1 MESDLLKARALCRR
15 YFDATATEA
24 EERELRALLAAL
36 PREALDD
43 ELRSAAVMMGG
54 FEALARETLPGRP
67 AAKEGAQAA
76 QAPFTA
82 GKAPLTAGKAGAADR
97 AVRIP
102 SAVGKLPA
110 DSATD
115 SSADTPH
122 RTTAAPHRPHRR
134 WNLLLGT
141 GAGIAAAL
149 LVGLFF
155 LTRGTV
161 YGYIDGRPVTDPAE
175 AMCAT
180 AYFQPLEELSR
191 SFDIADR
198 LLEAAEKRC
207 GAHPE
212 QQ

>member
-1 MESDLLKARALCRR
+1 MESDLLKARALSRR

-36 PREALDD
+36 PREALDG

-54 FEALARETLPGRP
+54 FKALARETLPGRP

-76 QAPFTA
+76 QAP
-82 GKAPLTAGKAGAADR
+82 LTAGKAGAADR
-97 AVRIP
+97 AVRLP
-102 SAVGKLPA
+102 AVGKLPA
-110 DSATD
+110 DSASD
-115 SSADTPH
+115 SSADTPY

-175 AMCAT
+175 AMGAT
-180 AYFQPLEELSR
+180 VYFQPLEELSR

-198 LLEAAEKRC
+198 LLEAAEKGHDTRS
-207 GAHPE
+207 E
-212 QQ
+212 QR

>member
-36 PREALDD
+36 PREALDG

-76 QAPFTA
+76 QAP
-82 GKAPLTAGKAGAADR
+82 LTAGKAGAADR
-97 AVRIP
+97 AVRLP
-102 SAVGKLPA
+102 AVGKLPA
-110 DSATD
+110 DSASD
-115 SSADTPH
+115 SSADTPY
-122 RTTAAPHRPHRR
+122 RTTATPHRPHRR

-180 AYFQPLEELSR
+180 VYFQPLEELSR

-198 LLEAAEKRC
+198 LLVASEKSRITWY
-207 GAHPE
+207 E
-212 QQ
+212 QR

>member
-36 PREALDD
+36 PREALDG

-67 AAKEGAQAA
+67 AAKARAQAA
-76 QAPFTA
+76 QAPLTA

-97 AVRIP
+97 AVRLP
-102 SAVGKLPA
+102 AAGKLPA
-110 DSATD
+110 DSASD

-122 RTTAAPHRPHRR
+122 RTTAAPHRR

-180 AYFQPLEELSR
+180 VYFQPLEELSR

-198 LLEAAEKRC
+198 LLEAAEKSRDTRS
-207 GAHPE
+207 E
-212 QQ
+212 QR

>member
-36 PREALDD
+36 PREALDG

-54 FEALARETLPGRP
+54 FKALARETLPGRP
-67 AAKEGAQAA
+67 AAKARAQAA
-76 QAPFTA
+76 Q
-82 GKAPLTAGKAGAADR
+82 APLTAGKAGAADR

-110 DSATD
+110 DSASD

-180 AYFQPLEELSR
+180 VYFQPLEELSR

-198 LLEAAEKRC
+198 LLEAAEKSRDTRS
-207 GAHPE
+207 E
-212 QQ
+212 QR

>member
-1 MESDLLKARALCRR
+1 MESDLLKARALSRR

-36 PREALDD
+36 PREALDG

-67 AAKEGAQAA
+67 AAKARAQAA
-76 QAPFTA
+76 Q
-82 GKAPLTAGKAGAADR
+82 APLTAGKAGAADR
-97 AVRIP
+97 AVRLP
-102 SAVGKLPA
+102 AVGKLPA
-110 DSATD
+110 DSASD
-115 SSADTPH
+115 SSADTSH

-180 AYFQPLEELSR
+180 VYFQPLEELSR

-198 LLEAAEKRC
+198 LLEAAEKGRDTRS
-207 GAHPE
+207 E
-212 QQ
+212 QR

>member
-1 MESDLLKARALCRR
+1 MESDLLKARALSRR
-15 YFDATATEA
+15 YFDATATDA

-36 PREALDD
+36 PREALDG

-67 AAKEGAQAA
+67 AAKARAQAA
-76 QAPFTA
+76 Q
-82 GKAPLTAGKAGAADR
+82 APLTAGKAGAADR
-97 AVRIP
+97 AVRLP
-102 SAVGKLPA
+102 AVGKLPA
-110 DSATD
+110 DSASD
-115 SSADTPH
+115 SSADTPY

-180 AYFQPLEELSR
+180 VYFQPLEELSR

-198 LLEAAEKRC
+198 LLEAAEKSRDTRS
-207 GAHPE
+207 E
-212 QQ
+212 QR

>member
-1 MESDLLKARALCRR
+1 MKSDLLKARALCRR
-15 YFDATATEA
+15 YFDATVTDA

-36 PREALDD
+36 PREALDG

-54 FEALARETLPGRP
+54 FEALARETQPGRP

-76 QAPFTA
+76 QAL
-82 GKAPLTAGKAGAADR
+82 LTAGKAGAADR

-110 DSATD
+110 DSASD

-122 RTTAAPHRPHRR
+122 RTTAAPHRR

-180 AYFQPLEELSR
+180 VYFQPLEELSR

-198 LLEAAEKRC
+198 LLEAAEKSRDTRS
-207 GAHPE
+207 E
-212 QQ
+212 QR

>member
-1 MESDLLKARALCRR
+1 MESDLLKARALSRR

-36 PREALDD
+36 PREALDG

-54 FEALARETLPGRP
+54 FEALARETQPGRP
-67 AAKEGAQAA
+67 AAKEAAQAA
-76 QAPFTA
+76 QAL
-82 GKAPLTAGKAGAADR
+82 LTAGKAGAADR

-110 DSATD
+110 DSASD

-122 RTTAAPHRPHRR
+122 RTTAAPHRR

-180 AYFQPLEELSR
+180 VYFQPLEELSR

-198 LLEAAEKRC
+198 LLEAAEKGHDTRS
-207 GAHPE
+207 E
-212 QQ
+212 QR

>member
-15 YFDATATEA
+15 YFDATATDA

-36 PREALDD
+36 PREALDG

-54 FEALARETLPGRP
+54 FEALARETLPGRL

-76 QAPFTA
+76 Q
-82 GKAPLTAGKAGAADR
+82 APLTAGKAGAADR
-97 AVRIP
+97 AVRLP
-102 SAVGKLPA
+102 AVGKLPA
-110 DSATD
+110 DSASD
-115 SSADTPH
+115 SSADTPY

-180 AYFQPLEELSR
+180 VYFQPLEELSR

-198 LLEAAEKRC
+198 LLEAAEKSRDTRS
-207 GAHPE
+207 E
-212 QQ
+212 QR

>member
-36 PREALDD
+36 PREALDG

-67 AAKEGAQAA
+67 AAKARAQAA
-76 QAPFTA
+76 EAPLTA
-82 GKAPLTAGKAGAADR
+82 GKALLTAGKAGAADR
-97 AVRIP
+97 AVRLP
-102 SAVGKLPA
+102 AVGKLPA
-110 DSATD
+110 DSVSD

-180 AYFQPLEELSR
+180 VYFQPLEELSR

-198 LLEAAEKRC
+198 LLEAAEKSRNTRS
-207 GAHPE
+207 E
-212 QQ
+212 QR

>member
-1 MESDLLKARALCRR
+1 MESDLLKARALSRR

-36 PREALDD
+36 PREALDG

-76 QAPFTA
+76 QAP
-82 GKAPLTAGKAGAADR
+82 LTAGKAGAADR
-97 AVRIP
+97 AVRLP
-102 SAVGKLPA
+102 AVGKLPA
-110 DSATD
+110 DSTSD

-180 AYFQPLEELSR
+180 VYFQPLEELSR

-198 LLEAAEKRC
+198 LLEAAEKGRDTRS
-207 GAHPE
+207 E
-212 QQ
+212 QR

>member
-15 YFDATATEA
+15 YFDATATDA

-36 PREALDD
+36 SREALDG

-67 AAKEGAQAA
+67 AAKARAQAA
-76 QAPFTA
+76 QAPLTA

-97 AVRIP
+97 AVRLP
-102 SAVGKLPA
+102 AAGKLPA
-110 DSATD
+110 DSVSD
-115 SSADTPH
+115 SSADTPY

-180 AYFQPLEELSR
+180 VYFQPLEELSR

-198 LLEAAEKRC
+198 LLEAAEKSRNTRS
-207 GAHPE
+207 E
-212 QQ
+212 QK

>member
-15 YFDATATEA
+15 YFDATATDA

-36 PREALDD
+36 PREALDG

-67 AAKEGAQAA
+67 AAKARAQAA
-76 QAPFTA
+76 EAPLTA
-82 GKAPLTAGKAGAADR
+82 GKALLTAGKAGAADR
-97 AVRIP
+97 AVRLP
-102 SAVGKLPA
+102 AVGKLPA
-110 DSATD
+110 DSVSD

-180 AYFQPLEELSR
+180 VYFQPLEELSR

-198 LLEAAEKRC
+198 LLEAAEKGHDTRS
-207 GAHPE
+207 E
-212 QQ
+212 QR

>member
-1 MESDLLKARALCRR
+1 MESDLLKARVLSHR

-36 PREALDD
+36 PREALDG

-67 AAKEGAQAA
+67 AAKARAQAA
-76 QAPFTA
+76 Q
-82 GKAPLTAGKAGAADR
+82 APLTAGKAGAADR
-97 AVRIP
+97 AVRLP
-102 SAVGKLPA
+102 AAGKLPA
-110 DSATD
+110 DSVSD

-122 RTTAAPHRPHRR
+122 RTTATPHRPHRR

-180 AYFQPLEELSR
+180 VYFQPLEELSR

-198 LLEAAEKRC
+198 LLEAAEKSRDTRS
-207 GAHPE
+207 E
-212 QQ
+212 QR

>member
-1 MESDLLKARALCRR
+1 MESDLLKARALSRR
-15 YFDATATEA
+15 YFDATATDA

-36 PREALDD
+36 PREALDS

-67 AAKEGAQAA
+67 AAKARAQAA
-76 QAPFTA
+76 Q
-82 GKAPLTAGKAGAADR
+82 APLTAGKAGAADR
-97 AVRIP
+97 AVRLP
-102 SAVGKLPA
+102 AAGKLPA
-110 DSATD
+110 DSVSD

-122 RTTAAPHRPHRR
+122 RTTATPHRPHRR

-180 AYFQPLEELSR
+180 VYFQPLEELSR

-198 LLEAAEKRC
+198 LLEAAEKSRDTRS
-207 GAHPE
+207 E
-212 QQ
+212 QR

>member
-15 YFDATATEA
+15 YFDVTATEA

-36 PREALDD
+36 PREALDG

-54 FEALARETLPGRP
+54 FEALARETQPGRP

-76 QAPFTA
+76 QAP
-82 GKAPLTAGKAGAADR
+82 LTAGKASAADR
-97 AVRIP
+97 AVRLP
-102 SAVGKLPA
+102 AVGKLPA
-110 DSATD
+110 DSASD
-115 SSADTPH
+115 SSADTPY

-180 AYFQPLEELSR
+180 VYFQPLEELSR

-198 LLEAAEKRC
+198 LLEAAEKSRDTRS
-207 GAHPE
+207 E
-212 QQ
+212 QR

>member
-15 YFDATATEA
+15 YFDATATDA

-36 PREALDD
+36 PREALDG

-67 AAKEGAQAA
+67 AAKARAQAA
-76 QAPFTA
+76 Q
-82 GKAPLTAGKAGAADR
+82 APLTAGKAGAADR
-97 AVRIP
+97 AVQIP

-110 DSATD
+110 DSASD
-115 SSADTPH
+115 SSADTPY

-180 AYFQPLEELSR
+180 VYFQPLEELSR

-198 LLEAAEKRC
+198 LLEAAEKSRDTRS
-207 GAHPE
+207 E
-212 QQ
+212 QR

>member
-1 MESDLLKARALCRR
+1 MESDLLKARALSRR

-36 PREALDD
+36 PREALDG

-54 FEALARETLPGRP
+54 FKALARETLPGRP

-76 QAPFTA
+76 QAP
-82 GKAPLTAGKAGAADR
+82 LTAGKAGAADR
-97 AVRIP
+97 AVRLP
-102 SAVGKLPA
+102 AVGKLPA
-110 DSATD
+110 DSASD
-115 SSADTPH
+115 SSADTPY

-134 WNLLLGT
+134 WDLLLGT

-180 AYFQPLEELSR
+180 VYFQPLEELSR

-198 LLEAAEKRC
+198 LLEAAEKGHDTRS
-207 GAHPE
+207 E
-212 QQ
+212 QR

>member
-1 MESDLLKARALCRR
+1 MESDLLKARALSRR

-36 PREALDD
+36 PREALDG

-67 AAKEGAQAA
+67 AAKARAQAA
-76 QAPFTA
+76 Q
-82 GKAPLTAGKAGAADR
+82 APLTAGKAGAADR
-97 AVRIP
+97 AVRLP

-110 DSATD
+110 DSASD

-122 RTTAAPHRPHRR
+122 RTTAAPHRR

-180 AYFQPLEELSR
+180 VYFQPLEELSR

-198 LLEAAEKRC
+198 LLEAAEKSRDTRS
-207 GAHPE
+207 E
-212 QQ
+212 QR

>member
-36 PREALDD
+36 PREALDG

-67 AAKEGAQAA
+67 AAKARAQAA
-76 QAPFTA
+76 E
-82 GKAPLTAGKAGAADR
+82 APLTAGKAGAADR
-97 AVRIP
+97 AVRLP
-102 SAVGKLPA
+102 ATGKLPA
-110 DSATD
+110 DSASD
-115 SSADTPH
+115 SSADTPY

-134 WNLLLGT
+134 WNLLLRT

-180 AYFQPLEELSR
+180 VYFQPLEELSR

-198 LLEAAEKRC
+198 LLEAAEKSRDTRS
-207 GAHPE
+207 E
-212 QQ
+212 QR

>member
-1 MESDLLKARALCRR
+1 MESDLLKARALSRR

-36 PREALDD
+36 PREALDG

-54 FEALARETLPGRP
+54 FEALARETQPGRP

-76 QAPFTA
+76 QAL
-82 GKAPLTAGKAGAADR
+82 LTAGKADAADR

-110 DSATD
+110 DSASD

-122 RTTAAPHRPHRR
+122 RTTAAPHRR

-180 AYFQPLEELSR
+180 VYFQPLEELSR

-198 LLEAAEKRC
+198 LLEAAEKSRDTRS
-207 GAHPE
+207 E
-212 QQ
+212 QR

>member
-1 MESDLLKARALCRR
+1 MESDLLKARALSRR

-36 PREALDD
+36 PREALDG

-67 AAKEGAQAA
+67 AAKARAQAA
-76 QAPFTA
+76 E
-82 GKAPLTAGKAGAADR
+82 APLTAGKAGAADR
-97 AVRIP
+97 AVRLP
-102 SAVGKLPA
+102 AVGKLPA
-110 DSATD
+110 DSASD
-115 SSADTPH
+115 SSADTPY

-180 AYFQPLEELSR
+180 VYFQPLEELSR

-198 LLEAAEKRC
+198 LLEAAEKSRNTRS
-207 GAHPE
+207 E
-212 QQ
+212 QR

>member
-1 MESDLLKARALCRR
+1 MESDLLKARALSRR

-36 PREALDD
+36 PREALDG

-54 FEALARETLPGRP
+54 FEALARETLPGRS

-76 QAPFTA
+76 Q
-82 GKAPLTAGKAGAADR
+82 APLTAGKAGAADR
-97 AVRIP
+97 AVRLP
-102 SAVGKLPA
+102 AVGKLPA
-110 DSATD
+110 DSASD
-115 SSADTPH
+115 SSADTPY

-180 AYFQPLEELSR
+180 VYFQPLEELSR

-198 LLEAAEKRC
+198 LLEAAEKGR
-207 GAHPE
+207 GTRSE
-212 QQ
+212 QR

>member
-15 YFDATATEA
+15 YFDATATDA

-36 PREALDD
+36 PREALDG

-54 FEALARETLPGRP
+54 FKALARETLPGRP

-76 QAPFTA
+76 QAP
-82 GKAPLTAGKAGAADR
+82 LTAGKAGAADR
-97 AVRIP
+97 AVRLP
-102 SAVGKLPA
+102 AVGKLPA
-110 DSATD
+110 DSASD
-115 SSADTPH
+115 SSADTPY

-180 AYFQPLEELSR
+180 VYFQPLEELSR

-198 LLEAAEKRC
+198 LLEAAEKSRDTRS
-207 GAHPE
+207 E
-212 QQ
+212 QR

>member
-15 YFDATATEA
+15 YFDATATDA

-36 PREALDD
+36 PREALDG

-54 FEALARETLPGRP
+54 FETLARETLPGRP

-76 QAPFTA
+76 QAP
-82 GKAPLTAGKAGAADR
+82 LTAGKAGAADR
-97 AVRIP
+97 AVRLP
-102 SAVGKLPA
+102 AVGKLPA
-110 DSATD
+110 DSVSD

-180 AYFQPLEELSR
+180 VYFQPLEELSR
-191 SFDIADR
+191 SFNIADR
-198 LLEAAEKRC
+198 LLEAAEKSRDTRS
-207 GAHPE
+207 E
-212 QQ
+212 QR

>member
-36 PREALDD
+36 PREALDG

-67 AAKEGAQAA
+67 AAKARAQAA
-76 QAPFTA
+76 QAA
-82 GKAPLTAGKAGAADR
+82 QAPLTAGKAGAADR

-102 SAVGKLPA
+102 SAAGKLPA
-110 DSATD
+110 DSVSD

-122 RTTAAPHRPHRR
+122 RTTATPHRPHRR

-180 AYFQPLEELSR
+180 VYFQPLEELSR

-198 LLEAAEKRC
+198 LLEAAEKGR
-207 GAHPE
+207 GTRSE
-212 QQ
+212 QR

>member
-36 PREALDD
+36 PRETLDG

-67 AAKEGAQAA
+67 AAKERAQAA
-76 QAPFTA
+76 Q
-82 GKAPLTAGKAGAADR
+82 APLTAGKAGAADR
-97 AVRIP
+97 AVRLP
-102 SAVGKLPA
+102 AVGKLPA
-110 DSATD
+110 DSASD

-180 AYFQPLEELSR
+180 VYFQPLEELSR

-198 LLEAAEKRC
+198 LLEAAEKSRDTRS
-207 GAHPE
+207 E
-212 QQ
+212 QR

>member
-1 MESDLLKARALCRR
+1 MESDLLKARALSRR

-36 PREALDD
+36 PREALDG

-54 FEALARETLPGRP
+54 FEALARETQPGRP

-76 QAPFTA
+76 QAA
-82 GKAPLTAGKAGAADR
+82 QALLTAGKADAADR

-110 DSATD
+110 DSASD

-122 RTTAAPHRPHRR
+122 RTTAAPHRR

-180 AYFQPLEELSR
+180 VYFQPLEELSR

-198 LLEAAEKRC
+198 LLEAAEKSRDTRS
-207 GAHPE
+207 E
-212 QQ
+212 QR

>member
-15 YFDATATEA
+15 YFDATATDA

-36 PREALDD
+36 PREALDG

-54 FEALARETLPGRP
+54 FEALARETQPGRP
-67 AAKEGAQAA
+67 AAKARAQAA
-76 QAPFTA
+76 Q
-82 GKAPLTAGKAGAADR
+82 APLTAGKASAADR
-97 AVRIP
+97 AVRLP
-102 SAVGKLPA
+102 AAGKLPA
-110 DSATD
+110 DSASD
-115 SSADTPH
+115 SSADTPY

-180 AYFQPLEELSR
+180 VYFQPLEELSR

-198 LLEAAEKRC
+198 LLEAAEKSRDTRS
-207 GAHPE
+207 E
-212 QQ
+212 QR

>member
-36 PREALDD
+36 PREALDG

-67 AAKEGAQAA
+67 AAKARAQAA
-76 QAPFTA
+76 Q
-82 GKAPLTAGKAGAADR
+82 APLTAGKAGAADR
-97 AVRIP
+97 AVRLP
-102 SAVGKLPA
+102 AVGKLPA
-110 DSATD
+110 DSASV
-115 SSADTPH
+115 SSADTPY

-180 AYFQPLEELSR
+180 VYFQPLEELSR

-198 LLEAAEKRC
+198 LLEAAEKSRDTRS
-207 GAHPE
+207 E
-212 QQ
+212 QR

>member
-15 YFDATATEA
+15 YFDATATDA

-36 PREALDD
+36 PREALDG

-54 FEALARETLPGRP
+54 FKALARETLPGRP

-76 QAPFTA
+76 QAL
-82 GKAPLTAGKAGAADR
+82 LTAGKAGAADR

-110 DSATD
+110 DSASD

-122 RTTAAPHRPHRR
+122 RTTATPHRPHRR

-180 AYFQPLEELSR
+180 VYFQPLEELSR

-198 LLEAAEKRC
+198 LLEAAEKSRDTRS
-207 GAHPE
+207 E
-212 QQ
+212 QR

>member
-1 MESDLLKARALCRR
+1 MESDLLKARALSRR

-36 PREALDD
+36 PREALDG

-76 QAPFTA
+76 QAP
-82 GKAPLTAGKAGAADR
+82 LTAGKAGAADR
-97 AVRIP
+97 AVRLP
-102 SAVGKLPA
+102 AVGKLPA
-110 DSATD
+110 DSASD
-115 SSADTPH
+115 SSADTPY
-122 RTTAAPHRPHRR
+122 RTTATPHRPHRR

-180 AYFQPLEELSR
+180 VYFQPLEELSR

-198 LLEAAEKRC
+198 LLKAAEKSRDTRS
-207 GAHPE
+207 E
-212 QQ
+212 QR

>member
-36 PREALDD
+36 PREALDG

-76 QAPFTA
+76 QAA
-82 GKAPLTAGKAGAADR
+82 QALLTAGKADAADR

-110 DSATD
+110 DSASD
-115 SSADTPH
+115 SSADTPY

-180 AYFQPLEELSR
+180 VYFQPLEELSR

-198 LLEAAEKRC
+198 LLEAAEKGHDTRS
-207 GAHPE
+207 E
-212 QQ
+212 QR

>member
-15 YFDATATEA
+15 YFDATATDA

-36 PREALDD
+36 PREALDG

-54 FEALARETLPGRP
+54 FEALARETQPGRP

-76 QAPFTA
+76 QAL
-82 GKAPLTAGKAGAADR
+82 LTAGKAGAADR

-110 DSATD
+110 DSASD

-122 RTTAAPHRPHRR
+122 RTTAAPHRR

-141 GAGIAAAL
+141 GVGIAAAL

-180 AYFQPLEELSR
+180 VYFQPLEELSR

-198 LLEAAEKRC
+198 LLEAAEKSRNTRS
-207 GAHPE
+207 E
-212 QQ
+212 QR

>member
-1 MESDLLKARALCRR
+1 MESDLLKARALSRR

-36 PREALDD
+36 PREALDG

-54 FEALARETLPGRP
+54 FDALARETQPGRP
-67 AAKEGAQAA
+67 AAKEAAQAA

-82 GKAPLTAGKAGAADR
+82 GKAGAADR
-97 AVRIP
+97 ADRIP

-110 DSATD
+110 DSASD

-122 RTTAAPHRPHRR
+122 RTTATPHRPHRH

-161 YGYIDGRPVTDPAE
+161 YGYIDGRPVSDPAE

-180 AYFQPLEELSR
+180 VYFQPLEELSR

-198 LLEAAEKRC
+198 LLEAAEKSRDTRS
-207 GAHPE
+207 E
-212 QQ
+212 QR

>member
-1 MESDLLKARALCRR
+1 MESDLLKARALSRR

-36 PREALDD
+36 PREALDG

-54 FEALARETLPGRP
+54 FEALARETQPGRP
-67 AAKEGAQAA
+67 AAKARAQAA
-76 QAPFTA
+76 Q
-82 GKAPLTAGKAGAADR
+82 APLTAGKAGAADW
-97 AVRIP
+97 AVRLP
-102 SAVGKLPA
+102 AAGKLPA
-110 DSATD
+110 DSVSD

-122 RTTAAPHRPHRR
+122 RTTATPHRPHRR
-134 WNLLLGT
+134 WNLLLET

-180 AYFQPLEELSR
+180 VYFQPLEELSR

-198 LLEAAEKRC
+198 LLEAAEKSRDTRS
-207 GAHPE
+207 E
-212 QQ
+212 QR

>member
-1 MESDLLKARALCRR
+1 MESDLLKARALSRR

-36 PREALDD
+36 PREALDG

-67 AAKEGAQAA
+67 AAKARAQAA
-76 QAPFTA
+76 Q
-82 GKAPLTAGKAGAADR
+82 APLTAGKAGAADR
-97 AVRIP
+97 AVRLP
-102 SAVGKLPA
+102 AVGKLPA
-110 DSATD
+110 DSASD
-115 SSADTPH
+115 SSADTPY
-122 RTTAAPHRPHRR
+122 RTTATPHRPHRR

-180 AYFQPLEELSR
+180 VYFQPLEELSR

-198 LLEAAEKRC
+198 LLEAAEKSRDTRS
-207 GAHPE
+207 E
-212 QQ
+212 QR

>member
-15 YFDATATEA
+15 YFDATATDA

-36 PREALDD
+36 PREALDG

-67 AAKEGAQAA
+67 AAKARAQAA
-76 QAPFTA
+76 Q
-82 GKAPLTAGKAGAADR
+82 APLTAGKAGAADR
-97 AVRIP
+97 AVRLP
-102 SAVGKLPA
+102 AVGKLPA
-110 DSATD
+110 DSASD

-122 RTTAAPHRPHRR
+122 RTTATPHRPHRR

-180 AYFQPLEELSR
+180 VYFQPLEELSR

-198 LLEAAEKRC
+198 LLEAAEKSRDTRS
-207 GAHPE
+207 E
-212 QQ
+212 QR

>member
-1 MESDLLKARALCRR
+1 MESDLLKARALSCR

-67 AAKEGAQAA
+67 AAKARAQAA
-76 QAPFTA
+76 ETPFTA

-110 DSATD
+110 D

-180 AYFQPLEELSR
+180 VYFQPLEELSR

-198 LLEAAEKRC
+198 LLEAAEKGR
-207 GAHPE
+207 GTRSE
-212 QQ
+212 QR

>member
-15 YFDATATEA
+15 YFDATATDA

-36 PREALDD
+36 PREALDG

-67 AAKEGAQAA
+67 AAKARAQAA
-76 QAPFTA
+76 Q
-82 GKAPLTAGKAGAADR
+82 APLTAGKAGAADR
-97 AVRIP
+97 AVRLPI
-102 SAVGKLPA
+102 AGKLPA
-110 DSATD
+110 DSVSD
-115 SSADTPH
+115 SSADTSH
-122 RTTAAPHRPHRR
+122 RTTATPHRPHRR

-180 AYFQPLEELSR
+180 VYFQPLEELSR

-198 LLEAAEKRC
+198 LLEAAEKSRDTRS
-207 GAHPE
+207 E
-212 QQ
+212 QR